1 VPKARPGATCSDE
14 PAKPI
19 RRQVPGSA
27 YYAYKPGL
35 GQGELKLWIGLSGID
50 TLEIEGFNTTNPIN
64 TINTISFYVSG
75 NNLAASSI
83 SAGENIKRDFS
94 SPVLA
99 EP

>member
-1 VPKARPGATCSDE
+1 MPKARPGATYSDK

-19 RRQVPGSA
+19 RRYVPGSA

-50 TLEIEGFNTTNPIN
+50 TLEIEGFNTTN
-64 TINTISFYVSG
+64 TINIISFYVSG

-83 SAGENIKRDFS
+83 SSGENIKRDFS
-94 SPVLA
+94 SPGIA